1 MHSHLVDVNEQ
12 AKKMFSRLVKQI
24 AEVQG
29 VTEQLKETNQMLWV
43 QRMNNI
49 QNAAKEIVNADIM

>member
-1 MHSHLVDVNEQ
+1 LHSHLVDVNEQ